1 MEKNPKTTK
10 TSWGKVAP
18 WYNELLESKRTYQK
32 DVILPKL
39 VRMMEI
45 KKGEK
50 ILDVACGQGFFTS
63 EFAKLGA
70 HVVGADISPELI
82 DLARTNFPKIS
93 FEVVPAD
100 KQSIFPNQTFD
111 TVTIILALQNISDL
125 QGTLKECGRILK
137 NGGKLFIVLNHPAFR
152 IPKKSSWE
160 FDEKNKIQYR
170 RIEKYLSEIMTK
182 IEMNPGEK
190 NIKLKKYTYSFHRSL
205 QDYFSALHKQNFAVK
220 KLEEWISNKESQT
233 GPRKNA
239 EDVARK
245 EIPMFMCIEA
255 IKIV

>member
-1 MEKNPKTTK
+1 MENTKNRK

-39 VRMMEI
+39 LKMMNI
-45 KKGEK
+45 QKGEE
-50 ILDVACGQGFFTS
+50 ILDVACGQGFFAS
-63 EFAKLGA
+63 EFAKHGA
-70 HVVGADISPELI
+70 IVAGADISPELI
-82 DLARTNFPKIS
+82 AFAKKNYPKIH

-100 KQSIFPNQTFD
+100 KQSIFPNNTFD
-111 TVTIILALQNISDL
+111 AVTIILALQNISDL
-125 QGTLKECGRILK
+125 SGTLKECSRVLK
-137 NGGKLFIVLNHPAFR
+137 PRGKLFIVLNHPAFR

-190 NIKLKKYTYSFHRSL
+190 NIKLKTYTYSFHRSL
-205 QDYFSALHKQNFAVK
+205 QDYFAAMDKEHFLVRR
-220 KLEEWISNKESQT
+220 LEEWVSNKESEK

-239 EDVARK
+239 EDTSRK

-255 IKIV
+255 IKTA